1 MKKIFI
7 IACLLVCFS
16 LRAYASVKIKN
27 QGPLSFLE
35 KSSLILSGSKLSST
49 KNPFKTKLITADG
62 QKINLITSL
71 NSAKNQV
78 TIYLPGFETG
88 APSLIRATLAISGG
102 NVAENKPQQMVILL
116 SQRPQ
121 EVPGKNPP
129 GNIQDLPYI
138 PANASS
144 GIEVDSNS
152 GSGTGLKPALGT
164 DYNVNNQ
171 ISFNASGV
179 NFVKFFDTDS
189 NVDLISTISNG
200 VLGQILIIKFLADV
214 DFADNDSQASNSI
227 DLEHSGSPTVSFY
240 QRDTLTLIFDGVHWS
255 ELNRSINSL

>member
-1 MKKIFI
+1 M
-7 IACLLVCFS
+7 VCAS
-16 LRAYASVKIKN
+16 LEVCASVKIKT
-27 QGPLSFLE
+27 QGPVSLLE

-129 GNIQDLPYI
+129 GNTQDLPFI
-138 PANASS
+138 PANTSS
-144 GIEVDSNS
+144 GIAVDSSN
-152 GSGTGLKPALGT
+152 GSGAGLKPALGE

-171 ISFNASGV
+171 TSFNASGV

-214 DFADNDSQASNSI
+214 DFVDNDRETINSI
-227 DLEHSGSPTVSFY
+227 DLEHAGSPSVSFF

-255 ELNRSINSL
+255 ELNRCINSL